1 MNRPLLRSLAAVLI
15 TTGLLAACGDDK
27 KNDDKK
33 NDTKTSTAAND
44 PYGTPAG
51 GTTAPSG
58 TTAGAGT
65 GAAPGGSSATATIS
79 GFAFHLPDSVAP
91 GAQISVTNEDSA
103 THTFT
108 ADDGS
113 FTVSVGG
120 GKSGTVTAPVKAG
133 SYPLH
138 CEIHSSMKG
147 TLVVKG

>member
-1 MNRPLLRSLAAVLI
+1 MNRPLLRSLAAVVL

-33 NDTKTSTAAND
+33 NDTKTSAAAND

-51 GTTAPSG
+51 GTTAPGG

-79 GFAFHLPDSVAP
+79 GFAFQLPASVTP
-91 GAQISVTNEDSA
+91 GAQISVTNDDGAS
-103 THTFT
+103 HTLT

-120 GKSGTVTAPVKAG
+120 GKTATVTAPATAG
-133 SYPLH
+133 SYPVH

-147 TLVVKG
+147 ALVVSG